1 MKYRHT
7 SAHQSVGFDLN
18 IATRSLDIVV
28 AFSAVIFVL
37 NFAFEVLQSYG
48 ASFSH
53 RALMLGFIATLGFWA
68 FIECLLLMKGQA
80 KQVFKILLALL
91 AMQVVLSMTRAG
103 WLYVDLHTTSSSQ
116 LLLGI
121 PHNKWHL
128 LFLIPYIF
136 VFLGIH
142 KTVVGLF
149 SLNERIFAAN
159 KEKQMLI
166 ALNAMAMARDNE
178 TGNHIL
184 RTQIYART
192 LAQRLRE
199 MGYHSD
205 VLTDDFIDL
214 MVKAAPLHDIGKVGV
229 PDAILHK
236 KGALT
241 PDEWVIM
248 KTHTTIGESI
258 LTAAVNKMGRSD
270 DVLDKAIMIAGGHH
284 ERWDGSGYPRGLKG
298 EAIPLAA
305 RIMTVADIYDA
316 LVSRRVY
323 KASWTHEEA
332 VAEIGKISGAQLDP
346 HVAMAFEYE
355 AAQFQRIAM
364 ELTDD
369 GSVRPL
375 SAAIVVESSLT

>member
-1 MKYRHT
+1 MKHRHT

-18 IATRSLDIVV
+18 IAARSLDIVV
-28 AFSAVIFVL
+28 ALSAVIFVL
-37 NFAFEVLQSYG
+37 NFAFEVLESYG

-91 AMQVVLSMTRAG
+91 AIQVVLSMTRAG
-103 WLYVDLHTTSSSQ
+103 WLYVDLHAPSSSQ

-184 RTQIYART
+184 RTQIYARM

-284 ERWDGSGYPRGLKG
+284 ERWDGSGYPRGLKE

-346 HVAMAFEYE
+346 HVAIAFERE
-355 AAQFQRIAM
+355 AGEFQRIAM
-364 ELTDD
+364 ELADD
-369 GSVRPL
+369 
-375 SAAIVVESSLT
+375 

>member
-53 RALMLGFIATLGFWA
+53 RALMLGFIATLGLWA

-91 AMQVVLSMTRAG
+91 AIQVVLSMTRAG

-284 ERWDGSGYPRGLKG
+284 ERWDGSGYPRGLKE

-346 HVAMAFEYE
+346 HVAMAFERE
-355 AAQFQRIAM
+355 AAQFRRIAM
-364 ELTDD
+364 ELADD